1 MKKKFFAVLLSLVV
15 VLSLVAC
22 GSKDKKSDSN
32 EAGNTDA
39 ASVDVDVKALAD
51 ALKNGCDFKDN
62 MAEIDPAVGLTRVL
76 NIADTS
82 IIEESAFYTN
92 SSASAEDI
100 IVIKATSAENVKI
113 VTAAFDVRISTQ
125 KAACADYL
133 PDEIP
138 KLDAAVKYTNGQYAV
153 LVVSNDSAKAQEIID
168 GYFK

>member
-1 MKKKFFAVLLSLVV
+1 MKKKFFAVLLSLAV

-100 IVIKATSAENVKI
+100 INSAKKEAEEI